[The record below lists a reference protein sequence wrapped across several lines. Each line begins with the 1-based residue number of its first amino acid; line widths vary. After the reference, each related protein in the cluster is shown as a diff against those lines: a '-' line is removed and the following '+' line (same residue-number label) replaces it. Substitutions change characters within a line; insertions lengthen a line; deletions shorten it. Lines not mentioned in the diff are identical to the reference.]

1 MSAWQAITH
10 KCQKVDKM
18 LDFDTIFNVV
28 GGLVF
33 LGVFV
38 CLLVCSFE
46 RGVV

>member
-1 MSAWQAITH
+1 
-10 KCQKVDKM
+10 M
-18 LDFDTIFNVV
+18 LDFDTVFNVV